1 MHIIF
6 TQKRNKEAPQ
16 QRPLHYNIPIAYIP
30 LPYCKTVRSLLEFVN
45 KQDRLLMRCDEEFRS
60 QLYGIA
66 EVKWSHKYLK
76 RNLEE

>member
-6 TQKRNKEAPQ
+6 IQKRNKEAPQ
-16 QRPLHYNIPIAYIP
+16 QRPLQYTNSIP

-76 RNLEE
+76 RNLEEQGN